1 MVARRQ
7 RQFVN
12 GQLAWMLVTVVVLS
26 LLDALTIEIFFIGS
40 LLGLLVMVELTAPIN
55 VAPAWRARLKWV
67 VAVGILLF
75 GYFMVRRILEFLP
88 EGFL

>member
-12 GQLAWMLVTVVVLS
+12 GQLAWMLAIVVLLS
-26 LLDALTIEIFFIGS
+26 FLDALSIEMFFIGS
-40 LLGLLVMVELTAPIN
+40 LLGLLVLTELTAPVN
-55 VAPAWRARLKWV
+55 VAPEWRTRLKWFI
-67 VAVGILLF
+67 ATGILLF
-75 GYFMVRRILEFLP
+75 GYFMLRRILEFLP